1 MNSKEERGK
10 SRRQV
15 AHNDAGN
22 RCRDLQQTQAKE
34 MKEPRSGRMSEKIS
48 QMIAKRLQTPQP
60 IIQAECNPAERLV
73 MTHMESRKH
82 PAQMSP
88 GKTSEVFVLN
98 DRFKVVPI
106 NEAVS

>member
-22 RCRDLQQTQAKE
+22 LCRDLQQTQAKE
-34 MKEPRSGRMSEKIS
+34 IREHRVGRMKENIG
-48 QMIAKRLQTPQP
+48 QMIAKRLHAPQP
-60 IIQAECNPAERLV
+60 IIQAKCNPAERLI
-73 MTHMESRKH
+73 MTQMEGRKH

-88 GKTSEVFVLN
+88 GKVSEVLVLN

-106 NEAVS
+106 HEAIS